1 MMERGERAGVSSSSD
16 GGDGVDVV
24 REMMDVIE
32 TVGLYVGYRRTQRKE
47 CLNLVRRLKLLVPLL
62 EEIKE
67 IDHHKLSSSEG
78 LKTSLVNL
86 KKALLGAKKLLKKC
100 SCGSKI
106 YLAMESEAVM
116 SSFHA
121 VYDHLNQALDDLQ
134 YDELGISVE
143 VKEQVSPPP
152 PPPPPHNIQ
161 SSALLLIKTTV
172 ALR

>member
-24 REMMDVIE
+24 KEMVDVIE

-106 YLAMESEAVM
+106 YLVSICFCFCLLYSCLSRGFCKWFCVSYCCF
-116 SSFHA
+116 SSF
-121 VYDHLNQALDDLQ
+121 
-134 YDELGISVE
+134 
-143 VKEQVSPPP
+143 
-152 PPPPPHNIQ
+152 
-161 SSALLLIKTTV
+161 
-172 ALR
+172 